1 MAWMHFSLH
10 GQQYQSSQL
19 LIHWSVRLVVP
30 HTEHLGLSWLFNFK
44 RAVVISLSRGVSLHV
59 EGPWPSEV

>member
-1 MAWMHFSLH
+1 MERMHSSLH

-30 HTEHLGLSWLFNFK
+30 HIEQLRLSP
-44 RAVVISLSRGVSLHV
+44 GVDLLTV
-59 EGPWPSEV
+59 RQTP